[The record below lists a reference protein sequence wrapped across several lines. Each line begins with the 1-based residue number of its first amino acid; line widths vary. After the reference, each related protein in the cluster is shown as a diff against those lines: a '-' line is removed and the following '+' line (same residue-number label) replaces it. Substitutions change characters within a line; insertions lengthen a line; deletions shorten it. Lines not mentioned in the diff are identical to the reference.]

1 MLLTGTSAL
10 TVYYPL
16 VTRIEYLSISAQW
29 QSLSVLAAMSGTLSL
44 GYRVYSILVSVQIGV
59 RGSTVV
65 VAVLR

>member
-29 QSLSVLAAMSGTLSL
+29 QSLSVLAAMSGTLL
-44 GYRVYSILVSVQIGV
+44 L
-59 RGSTVV
+59 
-65 VAVLR
+65 